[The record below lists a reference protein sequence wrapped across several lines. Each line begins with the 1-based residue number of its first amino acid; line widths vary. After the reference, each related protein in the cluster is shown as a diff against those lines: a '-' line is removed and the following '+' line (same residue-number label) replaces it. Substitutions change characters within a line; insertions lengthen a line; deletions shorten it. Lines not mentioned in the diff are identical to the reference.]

1 MQLYTSSTS
10 KTSQPLPQTQ
20 AETEPPEME
29 LYATDVKYHTESV
42 VPGKGPPPDLPTTC
56 CQSGCANCVW
66 IQYAEDVA
74 KYYKDGGAKA
84 KEAINQIEDPNLRA
98 FIMLEISDIIR

>member
-1 MQLYTSSTS
+1 MPQTREQNDSPEVELYTS
-10 KTSQPLPQTQ
+10 
-20 AETEPPEME
+20 
-29 LYATDVKYHTESV
+29 DVKYHTEPV
-42 VPGKGPPPDLPTTC
+42 VPGKGPPPELPTTC

-84 KEAINQIEDPNLRA
+84 KEAIAQIEDANLRA
-98 FIMLEISDIIR
+98 FIMLEISDIVR